1 VFQISQIAAVVFV
14 AIAMALS
21 LAHALELPG
30 KLRLSKEQYLAVQ
43 QIYYPGFTFGGGAEP
58 LAIIA
63 LLVLTFTTS
72 AFGPFWL
79 TAGALVALVAAH
91 AVYWIM
97 THPVNKFWLQD
108 LELKGA
114 GQTFFGHDPLRRRSA
129 ADSAQPDWQVL
140 RDRWENS
147 HVIRAVLSGLSFVLL
162 VTAVA
167 L

>member
-1 VFQISQIAAVVFV
+1 MFQILQIVSVILV

-21 LAHALELPG
+21 LAHALEFPG

-43 QIYYPGFTFGGGAEP
+43 QIYYPGFTFGGVAEP
-58 LAIIA
+58 LSIIA

-72 AFGPFWL
+72 ASVPFWL

-91 AVYWIM
+91 AVYWVL
-97 THPVNKFWLQD
+97 THPVNNFWLRD
-108 LELKGA
+108 FELEGA
-114 GQTFFGHDPLRRRSA
+114 GKTFFGFDPLGRWGA
-129 ADSAQPDWQVL
+129 AGGAQPDWTIL

-147 HVIRAVLSGLSFVLL
+147 HIIRAILSGLSFILL
-162 VTAVA
+162 ITAVA